1 MSSFSLL
8 QELRAQCQEFATTLL
23 GHARTSV
30 ELQTLLNHQATKHR
44 AADEGWEP
52 GEKQSLERLKLA
64 IKYKQ
69 KRVGSLNILAFINC
83 LYGRSINYAIIF
95 W

>member
-1 MSSFSLL
+1 M
-8 QELRAQCQEFATTLL
+8 

-30 ELQTLLNHQATKHR
+30 ELQTLLNHQATRNR

-69 KRVGSLNILAFINC
+69 KKVRGMDGNENFQNIFLLKCKRKSL
-83 LYGRSINYAIIF
+83 IF
-95 W
+95 TIVLFTLQNM